1 MELLYYRDEIGDVYN
16 SSSDGKSFKYNTKII
31 GKTEAIP
38 AQLAQQDSGQDGNKP
53 PRPAQP
59 PILPLN
65 TEVTIPL
72 KYLSNFW
79 RFFYLPLINC
89 EVEFD

>member
-1 MELLYYRDEIGDVYN
+1 MELLYYRDEIDDVHN
-16 SSSDGKSFKYNTKII
+16 ISLDGKSFKYNTKII
-31 GKTEAIP
+31 GKTEARP
-38 AQLAQQDSGQDGNKP
+38 VRLAQQDPDQDGNQP

-72 KYLSNFW
+72 KYLSNFR
-79 RFFYLPLINC
+79 RFLDLPLINC
-89 EVEFD
+89 EVELD